1 MGTETLIYEKKDY
14 EEGSVVTLTMNKPES
29 LNALNVEFSREIDDA
44 LTRVEEDD
52 DVKVVVLKGAGK
64 AFSAGYDLGR
74 AYFVYGA
81 GKGKP
86 EDKTRRPSQ
95 RSRLAY
101 DRWRSESLRNIFNL
115 NKITIA
121 QVHGYCIGGGLYMSL
136 CCDLTIAAEDAKIG
150 HSEQRLGFS
159 GAMYVFPIEIM
170 LIGQKRARELLLTGK
185 LIDGTEAERIGLI
198 NQVVPPDQLEEETQK
213 LAQSMTL
220 LPRDGIAIG
229 KACARLAYDSMGLS
243 SAFGQGYLGHTMFTN
258 VRYEP
263 EEFNFVKRRRDLL
276 ETGQED
282 EHGRTEL
289 PDRQQDQR
297 PDGRAWIAQPD
308 YFRAEY
314 V

>member
-1 MGTETLIYEKKDY
+1 MMSTNTLIYEKEDF
-14 EEGSVVTLTMNKPES
+14 EEGSVVTLTMNKPET
-29 LNALNVEFSREIDDA
+29 LNALNIEFSREIDDA
-44 LTRVEEDD
+44 LTMVEEDD
-52 DVKVVVLKGAGK
+52 DVKAVVLKGAGK
-64 AFSAGYDLGR
+64 SFSSGYDLGR
-74 AYFVYGA
+74 VYFVYGGGS
-81 GKGKP
+81 GKK

-101 DRWRSESLRNIFNL
+101 DRWRSESLRRIFNL
-115 NKITIA
+115 SKITIA

-136 CCDLTIAAEDAKIG
+136 CCDMTIAAEDAKIG

-159 GAMYVFPIEIM
+159 GAMYAFPIEVM

-198 NQVVPPDQLEEETQK
+198 NQVVPADQLEAETRK

-258 VRYEP
+258 TRYEP
-263 EEFNFVKRRRDLL
+263 EEFNFLKRRRDVGVKDAIRERDARYKDLI
-276 ETGQED
+276 E
-282 EHGRTEL
+282 
-289 PDRQQDQR
+289 
-297 PDGRAWIAQPD
+297 
-308 YFRAEY
+308 
-314 V
+314 

>member
-1 MGTETLIYEKKDY
+1 MMGTETLIYEKKDY

-263 EEFNFVKRRRDLL
+263 EEFNFVKRRRDAGLKNAIRERDARYKGL
-276 ETGQED
+276 ID
-282 EHGRTEL
+282 
-289 PDRQQDQR
+289 
-297 PDGRAWIAQPD
+297 
-308 YFRAEY
+308 
-314 V
+314 